1 MKNTLRVKLVFPIL
15 LAVFFQI
22 SCDEDEPAGPI
33 TDGKI
38 KTEEPQKWLDQ
49 TVTSSGGVLKVNEQA
64 SGVEGMEIEVKSGAY
79 SESRKFTISTAKVT
93 GHEFGERFSP
103 ASPLIHIENEG
114 GYSDEP
120 MLVRIPYTPDP
131 GKFTMAVMYDPV
143 TGQLEGFPPVSYEG
157 NFITIATRH
166 FDLTSVIN
174 TSLPRTGKYVEII
187 LTSMDTQ
194 YLHSLEL
201 NTGFVPGVDD
211 WEYTNFGTM
220 ENPGGICA
228 GMSTTAM
235 WYYDFR
241 KKQEGQLYG
250 KFDAVTEVD
259 PFGRDAFWFDN
270 TQGILFASRV
280 QSLYITNLNTPS
292 GQSSFYEHFVPIVAN
307 PLAQFRSFAYMM
319 VLTGQPQYISV
330 HNQSGSHALVVY
342 GISQGK
348 LKVSDPNWPTQKD
361 REIVFDFVQNKF
373 MPYLGFVQADGTQ
386 FSFTKFYYCARSAII
401 DYNNMNTLY
410 ANTLGKKSTKG
421 IGCFPN
427 YQLQLKDENTYVDWP
442 DQWSTNS
449 DTLRW
454 KLDNPQGD
462 LLKMNIYD
470 DQGKLWSFGD
480 VGFQLLNQGEK
491 TLGVYIQDLAGKDC
505 KGVNVNPSWEW
516 SDFRWVKVNY
526 QFEFIKFLSG
536 LIVPVTAEIYGFAG
550 NFKLTNAKGDV
561 RTEVVEAGLYNPSFY
576 DWKDVDAKLKWTGLS
591 FVSEKGKYVQIEGKV
606 SPDGKLIEWLTI
618 DYKGLLDE
626 DFNFRVVNIPL
637 KEFRNL
643 AVPHGSYA
651 LYELRTALK
660 ISPQISQ
667 LVIKGLDAN
676 TGDRYEF
683 LSIDNWSSNDDS
695 NVIRISFT
703 N

>member
-1 MKNTLRVKLVFPIL
+1 MKSNSFIRLVYPILVLVFL
-15 LAVFFQI
+15 QV
-22 SCDEDEPAGPI
+22 SCDEDDPSG
-33 TDGKI
+33 TVTNGKI
-38 KTEEPQKWLDQ
+38 KTEASKKWVEQNVLPI
-49 TVTSSGGVLKVNEQA
+49 GGVIQIVEEE
-64 SGVEGMEIEVKSGAY
+64 SGIKGLEVDVKSGAY
-79 SESRKFTISTAKVT
+79 SESRKFTISAAKVT
-93 GHEFGERFSP
+93 SHEFGEHFNP
-103 ASPLIHIENEG
+103 VSPLIHIENEG

-120 MLVRIPYTPDP
+120 MLLKIPYTPDP
-131 GKFTMAVMYDPV
+131 GKFIMAVMYDPI
-143 TGQLEGFPPVSYEG
+143 TGQLEGFPPASYED
-157 NFITIATRH
+157 NFITVATRH

-174 TSLPRTGKYVEII
+174 TSLQRTGKYVEII
-187 LTSMDTQ
+187 LTAVDTQ
-194 YLHSLEL
+194 YLHTLDM

-211 WEYTNFGTM
+211 WEFTNYGTM

-250 KFDAVTEVD
+250 KYDMVTDVN

-280 QSLYITNLNTPS
+280 QSLYKTNLNTPS
-292 GQSSFYEHFVPIVAN
+292 GQSSFYEYFVPIVAN

-319 VLTGQPQYISV
+319 GLTGQPQYIAV
-330 HNQSGSHALVVY
+330 HNPTGSHALVVY
-342 GISQGK
+342 GIQQGK

-361 REIVFDFVQNKF
+361 REIVFDFNQSKF
-373 MPYLGFVQADGTQ
+373 LPYLGFVKADGTQ
-386 FSFTKFYYCARSAII
+386 FSFTDFYFCARSAII
-401 DYNNMNTLY
+401 DYNNMNAQY
-410 ANTLGKKSTKG
+410 ASTLGKKTTKG

-427 YQLQLKDENTYVDWP
+427 YQLQLKDENTFIDWP
-442 DQWSTNS
+442 DQWNTNS

-454 KLDNPQGD
+454 KLENPQTD

-480 VGFQLLNQGEK
+480 AGFQFLNQGEK
-491 TLGVYIQDLAGKDC
+491 VLGIYIQDLAGKDC
-505 KGVNVNPSWEW
+505 KGANVNPSWEW
-516 SDFRWVKVNY
+516 CDFRWVKVDY

-536 LIVPVTAEIYGFAG
+536 LTVPLTTEIFGFAG
-550 NFKLTNAKGDV
+550 SFKLTNAKGDV
-561 RTEVVEAGLYNPSFY
+561 RTEVVEPGLYNPSFY

-606 SPDGKLIEWLTI
+606 SLDGKLIEWLNI
-618 DYKGLLDE
+618 NYDGLLE
-626 DFNFRVVNIPL
+626 EKFNFRVINIPL

-643 AVPHGSYA
+643 ATPHGSYA
-651 LYELRTALK
+651 LYELRTAQK
-660 ISPQISQ
+660 ISKQISQ

-695 NVIRISFT
+695 NVIRIRFS